1 MTGDVMSIWGG
12 CNVDPPRRCN
22 VGGCN
27 VLFSCICKGA
37 IIESGR
43 TACITARPIDISFTF
58 LSFATNNSLSRIRNF
73 TGT

>member
-27 VLFSCICKGA
+27 VAPPYGKIVFIIFFSS
-37 IIESGR
+37 ED
-43 TACITARPIDISFTF
+43 ARF
-58 LSFATNNSLSRIRNF
+58 LDNR
-73 TGT
+73 